1 MAKPP
6 KMSRPITL
14 RPSRDVDKPKLPRGR
29 PPQGHNFE
37 EAEQAAA
44 QRVVA
49 KQQDWRKQHNRKR
62 VPGAETEEMIDE
74 EIKGTAL
81 KKSDVLRILKTGR
94 VKPG

>member
-1 MAKPP
+1 MA
-6 KMSRPITL
+6 RTTTIRL
-14 RPSRDVDKPKLPRGR
+14 RAPHHLDKPKRRRGR

-44 QRVVA
+44 KRVVA

-62 VPGAETEEMIDE
+62 VPSAATEEMIDE
-74 EIKGTAL
+74 EIKETAL